1 MKRTACKN
9 VVRQFTPAPA
19 PHLRG
24 RRGQVMV
31 VMLLAMTLLVG
42 LVFFVY
48 NLGDQVNRR
57 LATQNTADAVAVSG
71 AGWMARSMNV
81 IAMNNVATAR
91 LLGIAPV
98 LDSLPLA
105 VELTLAELPQLEASL
120 ERLAAKIHTG
130 APGQLSQKE
139 RAVLV
144 SAIACLI
151 RPYGAPL
158 GTTTKKSDIL
168 EAIDEA
174 LGAPGFSMEDITHW
188 RISGRPGPPPHG
200 KIWEGVV
207 ALGEFS
213 RAAGACAG
221 VLAQH
226 NAVRFGRENGAE
238 DACILPYE
246 PLIPAVQGEFEDF
259 KPVLLGR
266 IAVSEEDGRPS
277 YTKKLAD
284 WQDSRWVGGA
294 IPDWSDPHRVGPWGK
309 LFRWWRRLQ
318 EWIPT
323 GLVGSGNVPMG
334 GRVSGDNAMSAGY
347 WKDVVPP
354 VHHTYGPYS
363 WALRLMGGYKEL
375 RGTHFYRYL
384 DQLADIKMDYMFNP
398 PDDLETILY
407 PEWITDYNI
416 ALGIASSDLASIKRT
431 RYYRVRII
439 SSVARGSPNW
449 LGQKTY
455 TDPQTGQ
462 EVTVNTFRTNL
473 ADPEVFVPWRWYD
486 PNTFAVRKL
495 TGLAIW
501 EDEWV
506 GKHTGAF
513 PDIGLEPK
521 VDQDGKFVEQDFY
534 GLDWWIFGG
543 IDVGEDVDVSNPCN
557 WSSGWPPP
565 GPIKLNTDEG
575 DYDPVDSPDEGYR
588 RRLFTYLGLAG
599 RSTTAGVWPSRFNS
613 DYPDER
619 MVTMAQARVFNNT
632 SWDLWTQDWQ
642 VQLVPV
648 TQLDL
653 WKDVLEQGVDRNR
666 LVDER
671 SVDLQ
676 SLYDFVQALSPD
688 LTDRYMNH

>member
-9 VVRQFTPAPA
+9 VVRREFTPAPA

-24 RRGQVMV
+24 RSGQVMV
-31 VMLLAMTLLVG
+31 VVLLAMTLLVG

-57 LATQNTADAVAVSG
+57 LATQNAADAVAVSG

-120 ERLAAKIHTG
+120 ERLAARIEAG
-130 APGQLSQKE
+130 APPELSKKE
-139 RAVLV
+139 RAILAG
-144 SAIACLI
+144 AIACLI
-151 RPYGAPL
+151 RPYGTPP

-188 RISGRPGPPPHG
+188 RIGGRPGPPPHG

-213 RAAGACAG
+213 RATGICAG

-226 NAVRFGRENGAE
+226 NAVRFGRENGAK
-238 DACILPYE
+238 DACVLPYE

-259 KPVLLGR
+259 KPVLLDR
-266 IAVSEEDGRPS
+266 IAVSEQDGAS
-277 YTKKLAD
+277 YTEELAN
-284 WQDSRWVGGA
+284 WQLYSRRVGGA

-309 LFRWWRRLQ
+309 LFRWWDRLRQ
-318 EWIPT
+318 WIPT

-334 GRVSGDNAMSAGY
+334 GWVSGNNAMSAGY
-347 WKDVVPP
+347 WKNVVPP

-363 WALRLMGGYKEL
+363 RALRLMRAYGEL
-375 RGTHFYRYL
+375 RGTHFYEYL
-384 DQLADIKMDYMFNP
+384 DQLADIKMNYMFNP
-398 PDDLETILY
+398 PDDLETVLC
-407 PEWITDYNI
+407 PEWITDYNT
-416 ALGIASSDLASIKRT
+416 ALGIASSDPARIRRT

-439 SSVARGSPNW
+439 SSVARGSQDW
-449 LGQKTY
+449 LGRKTY
-455 TDPQTGQ
+455 TDPRTGQ
-462 EVTVNTFRTNL
+462 QVTVDTFRTNQT
-473 ADPEVFVPWRWYD
+473 DPEVFVPRDWYD
-486 PNTFAVRKL
+486 PNTFAARKL

-513 PDIGLEPK
+513 P
-521 VDQDGKFVEQDFY
+521 
-534 GLDWWIFGG
+534 
-543 IDVGEDVDVSNPCN
+543 
-557 WSSGWPPP
+557 
-565 GPIKLNTDEG
+565 
-575 DYDPVDSPDEGYR
+575 
-588 RRLFTYLGLAG
+588 
-599 RSTTAGVWPSRFNS
+599 
-613 DYPDER
+613 
-619 MVTMAQARVFNNT
+619 
-632 SWDLWTQDWQ
+632 
-642 VQLVPV
+642 
-648 TQLDL
+648 
-653 WKDVLEQGVDRNR
+653 
-666 LVDER
+666 
-671 SVDLQ
+671 
-676 SLYDFVQALSPD
+676 
-688 LTDRYMNH
+688 